1 MSAVLTDLL
10 RDPAR
15 VAERAERAEGLRD
28 LALTSLACVT
38 LGAGSFGGVLGAFR
52 GGAQIAY
59 AALKLPLALL
69 ITLVVCV
76 PAFYAL
82 AAGFGATRRFA
93 TIAAL
98 SLAAS
103 ARAALV
109 LLACAPVLWLALDRQ
124 LSYHAAVMLA
134 ATMYMAAGLAA
145 VTVVVRG
152 LGSSLRAL
160 ATSAACGLV
169 FFAVLGQTAWGMRPF
184 VGRPSAEH
192 VPLFRAREGSFAD
205 SLVESSRSA
214 LSRSVRSSLTERGGH
229 TRRAPQPKETRPVH
243 EHASPY
249 APNDVSRSEAPAHH
263 EGAEREPEQGNVT
276 PASTVDAP
284 AGFDTSTD
292 DTAPHGGDHP

>member
-28 LALTSLACVT
+28 LALTSLACLA
-38 LGAGSFGGVLGAFR
+38 LGAGAFGGVLGAFR
-52 GGAQIAY
+52 GGSQIAY

-69 ITLVVCV
+69 ITLVACV

-103 ARAALV
+103 ARASLV

-124 LSYHAAVMLA
+124 LGYHSAVILA
-134 ATMYMAAGLAA
+134 ALMYLAAGLAA

-184 VGRPSAEH
+184 IGRPSAEQ
-192 VPLFRAREGSFAD
+192 VPLLRAREGSFAD
-205 SLVESSRSA
+205 SLLESSRSA
-214 LSRSVRSSLTERGGH
+214 LSRSVRSSLTHRASH
-229 TRRAPQPKETRPVH
+229 TPVAPQARETRPVH
-243 EHASPY
+243 EHAGPY
-249 APNDVSRSEAPAHH
+249 APHDVSRSEAPTHH
-263 EGAEREPEQGNVT
+263 ERAEWAPEQGSAT
-276 PASTVDAP
+276 ATIDAP
-284 AGFDTSTD
+284 AAFDVTTD
-292 DTAPHGGDHP
+292 DIAPHGADHP